1 MSNNKKPVNSANANA
16 GKLGDEQ
23 RVKVLSP
30 SMMVFKRFMRNKL
43 AVTGMIILVT
53 MFLFSF
59 VGGIVS
65 PYDQSQVFRRYEPVN
80 KEYASATRN
89 TELRYVVKEDAQF
102 GRSEYAQFILALNQ
116 GNTTFSANN
125 VNYSYEEMGP
135 DTYHIM
141 MMQDV
146 VSFSGKKGLY
156 KYTPAEGFELTQA
169 FQDAHKAAGMAN
181 QSSFEVDGV
190 VYQISGKGVN
200 GTIGYAGEAAIAS
213 KNIFSSFTRENEA
226 LAGSYEFQL
235 AASKA
240 IAAGEN
246 SFELDGAR
254 YQLKS
259 EEDEIT
265 VYSGETAIASI
276 SDLIINPLSPDV
288 FLTTDFRD
296 AFSDAIAAGQMEFT
310 MAQEDGTERHY
321 FMTQVNNIYTIWTET
336 LTQLNASYM
345 HPTKDHLLGTDGNG
359 MDMLTRLMYGGRISL
374 MVGFVVVLIEL
385 IIGTTF
391 GGISGYFGG
400 WVDTL
405 MMRFVDLFNCIPY
418 WPMMIIA
425 GSVMDSFDVNSYVR
439 IFLLMLIMGLL
450 GWTGIARVVRGQ
462 ILALREQDFMVAT
475 EATGI
480 RISRRIFRHLVPN
493 VMPLLIVQATMGLG
507 GIIITEATLSYL
519 GLGVKYPF
527 ASWGSI
533 INAAT
538 DMHVMTNYWFAWIP
552 AGMLIMLTVLGFNFV
567 GDGLRDAFDPKMKR

>member
-1 MSNNKKPVNSANANA
+1 MSKNTKPHNSANANA

-53 MFLFSF
+53 MFVFSF

-65 PYDQSQVFRRYEPVN
+65 PYDQSQVFRRYEQVN
-80 KEYASATRN
+80 KEYASATQN
-89 TELRYVVKEDAQF
+89 TELRYVVKEGAQF
-102 GRSEYAQFILALNQ
+102 DRAEYAQFILALNK
-116 GNTTFSANN
+116 GNNTFSADGM
-125 VNYSYEEMGP
+125 NYSYEQMGE

-141 MMQDV
+141 LMEDV
-146 VSFSGKKGLY
+146 VTFSGKKGLY
-156 KYTPAEGFELTQA
+156 KYTPSEGFELTQA

-190 VYQISGKGVN
+190 VYQITTKGIN
-200 GTIGYAGEAAIAS
+200 GSIGCAGEAAIAS
-213 KNIFSSFTRENEA
+213 KNIFSSFTQENES
-226 LAGSYEFQL
+226 LVGSYDFQL
-235 AASKA
+235 AASQA
-240 IAAGEN
+240 IAAGET
-246 SFELDGAR
+246 SFELNGAS
-254 YQLKS
+254 YQLVAG
-259 EEDEIT
+259 EDSTT

-276 SDLIINPLSPDV
+276 SDLIVNALSPDV

-296 AFSDAIAAGQMEFT
+296 AFSAAVAEGKMEFT
-310 MAQEDGTERHY
+310 MTEEDGSERHY
-321 FMTQVNNIYTIWTET
+321 SMTLVNNIYTVWTET

-345 HPTKDHLLGTDGNG
+345 HPSKDHPLGTDGNG

-462 ILALREQDFMVAT
+462 ILALREQDFMIAT

-480 RISRRIFRHLVPN
+480 RVSRRIFRHLVPN